1 MLSKVKSMSLLG
13 VDGYLVDVQVDV
25 SGGLPSWDVVGLPD
39 ASVKE
44 SKQRI
49 RAALRN
55 IGFDFPSRKITIN
68 LAPADTKKE
77 GPCFD
82 LPITVGILRDLE
94 ILNNDSFLE
103 YVFIG
108 ELSLD
113 GKLNRV
119 NGILPMCIEAFNLG
133 IKKVIIPFE
142 NRTEAGV
149 IQGLDVYPASSIN
162 EVISHLNGETLI
174 SKFSTDINKLFDKK
188 TIPALDFSDV
198 KGQENIKRALEIAAA
213 GRS

>member
-13 VDGYLVDVQVDV
+13 VDGYFVDVQVDV

-39 ASVKE
+39 ASVRE

-55 IGFDFPSRKITIN
+55 IGFDLPSRKITIN

-77 GPCFD
+77 GSCFD
-82 LPITVGILRDLE
+82 LPIAIGILHDLE
-94 ILNNDSFLE
+94 IIRNDSFDD

-113 GKLNRV
+113 GKINRV
-119 NGILPMCIEAFNLG
+119 NGICQCVLKL
-133 IKKVIIPFE
+133 
-142 NRTEAGV
+142 
-149 IQGLDVYPASSIN
+149 
-162 EVISHLNGETLI
+162 LI
-174 SKFSTDINKLFDKK
+174 
-188 TIPALDFSDV
+188 
-198 KGQENIKRALEIAAA
+198 
-213 GRS
+213 